1 MIKTT
6 RYAGSTLA
14 TFLGL
19 SGCNAYGAESDA
31 GRFSLSTGFDYSSGK
46 YGTSSSTDILYI
58 PVSVK
63 YETDRARFKL
73 TVPYLRISGEGSV
86 VFAGEGSP
94 VVLSNTGIRRT
105 DSGLGDVVASAFS
118 TLIPEAGNLPWIDLG
133 VKIKFA
139 TADETNG
146 LGTGEND
153 YSLQADVTKTY
164 DKFTA
169 FATLGYKWVG
179 DPPGFALNNVLYGGV
194 GGTYKFTPPTS
205 AGIFIDYRQAASPG
219 QDDPQEL
226 TLYASHKLSPD
237 LSLVVYIYGG
247 FSDGSPDIGGGLQI
261 AYRLSRAFVRPH
273 AE

>member
-6 RYAGSTLA
+6 RYAISTLA

-31 GRFSLSTGFDYSSGK
+31 GRFSVSTGFDYSSGK
-46 YGTSSSTDILYI
+46 YGTSSSTHILYI

-63 YETDRARFKL
+63 YEADRTRFKL
-73 TVPYLRISGEGSV
+73 TVPYLRISGEGNV
-86 VFAGEGSP
+86 VSAEGSQ
-94 VVLSNTGIRRT
+94 VDLSNAGIRRT
-105 DSGLGDVVASAFS
+105 DSGLGDVVASAFG
-118 TLIPEAGNLPWIDLG
+118 TLIPEAGNWPWVDLG
-133 VKIKFA
+133 VKIKFG
-139 TADETNG
+139 TADEIKG

-153 YSLQADVTKTY
+153 YSFQVDITKTY

-179 DPPGFALNNVLYGGV
+179 DPPGFELNNVLYRGV
-194 GGTYKFTPPTS
+194 GGAYKFAPRTS
-205 AGIFIDYRQAASPG
+205 AGAFIDYRQAASPG
-219 QDDPQEL
+219 QDNPQEL
-226 TLYASHKLSPD
+226 MLYANHKLSPD
-237 LSLVVYIYGG
+237 LSLVVYIYRG

-273 AE
+273 AQ